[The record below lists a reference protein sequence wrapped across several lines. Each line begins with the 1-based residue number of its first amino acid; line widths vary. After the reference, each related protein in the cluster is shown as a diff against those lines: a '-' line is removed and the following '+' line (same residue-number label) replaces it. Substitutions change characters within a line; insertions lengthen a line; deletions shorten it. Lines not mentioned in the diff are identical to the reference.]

1 MLVLNRKKGETIV
14 IGDNIRLTVIDVQGD
29 QVKIGID
36 APKNVSIYREEIYQE
51 VITANRQ
58 ASQPGSGADKLK
70 ELKKMQFRKE

>member
-29 QVKIGID
+29 QIKIGID
-36 APKNVSIYREEIYQE
+36 APKNVTIYREEIYQE

-58 ASQPGSGADKLK
+58 ASQTGPHADILK
-70 ELKKMQFRKE
+70 EMKKIQLDKK